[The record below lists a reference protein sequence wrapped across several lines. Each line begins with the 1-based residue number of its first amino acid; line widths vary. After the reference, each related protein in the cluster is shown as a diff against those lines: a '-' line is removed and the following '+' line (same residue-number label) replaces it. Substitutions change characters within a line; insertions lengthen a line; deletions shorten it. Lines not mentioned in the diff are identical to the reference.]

1 MPGAEIALAHSTPWY
16 VAAGVGILLLP
27 VVFFTLWKFIAKSRI
42 ELNTADLSLQ
52 QHSIFKASVDDLSHR
67 LDDARKDRA
76 SIEKQYYELLSNLSK
91 LTDEVVTLR
100 HKVADQDTQMR
111 LQAEALLSQARELA
125 ATKVELS
132 EAKVTIREMSDHI
145 ETMGGKLN
153 GNGI

>member
-52 QHSIFKASVDDLSHR
+52 QHSIFKASVDDLSQR
-67 LDDARKDRA
+67 LEDARKDRGI
-76 SIEKQYYELLSNLSK
+76 IETQYYELLKRLST

-100 HKVADQDTQMR
+100 QKVADQDTQMR
-111 LQAEALLSQARELA
+111 LQAEALVNQTRELA
-125 ATKVELS
+125 SAKITIKEL
-132 EAKVTIREMSDHI
+132 SDHI
-145 ETMGGKLN
+145 ETMGGKIH
-153 GNGI
+153 GHGI